1 MNHSLNIYIQ
11 IAKQRIQLIYLG
23 TCTPDD
29 KKLCDH
35 IKDHWNEIK
44 SMCKESSDEIT
55 VPFMH
60 FEKFDVKNKRGEVKK
75 HLKTVQTPATLKY
88 LLDFMDDMLS
98 KFIHHR
104 NMLKHYRST
113 IKDFYDMFDS
123 VDIDIDFSENL
134 TLPVMYQAQSLHW
147 SYTQITVHSG
157 ILKVDGGEILSP
169 YFSDSRKHDQVFVKL
184 SMISDIDLTEKVIV
198 TESDNCKVQYKS
210 AKHIYDLQQLA
221 TKTNT
226 KVIRVYSI
234 QGHGKGEVD
243 HVGGFSRF

>member
-157 ILKVDGGEILSP
+157 ILKVDGGGGKSYRPTFQIAEN
-169 YFSDSRKHDQVFVKL
+169 
-184 SMISDIDLTEKVIV
+184 MIKFL
-198 TESDNCKVQYKS
+198 
-210 AKHIYDLQQLA
+210 
-221 TKTNT
+221 
-226 KVIRVYSI
+226 
-234 QGHGKGEVD
+234 
-243 HVGGFSRF
+243 